1 MPEYVALIVKTLTVI
16 VLVVVL
22 DLVVEMPFRNP

>member
-1 MPEYVALIVKTLTVI
+1 MPEYVALILKTLTVI

-22 DLVVEMPFRNP
+22 DLVVEVPFRNP

>member
-1 MPEYVALIVKTLTVI
+1 MPEYVALIVKTLTLV

-22 DLVVEMPFRNP
+22 DLVVEMPP